1 MKKKRIF
8 SIQLTIMCML
18 FLCSSC
24 RSIEDD
30 WQEAQKVDT
39 AKKYLEF
46 VKKYPDTDYAAAASA
61 RIKFLQEDFQPKDRK
76 KTERKS
82 SISHFKY
89 NTSEANKAWEDACS
103 SNTFEAYARFHRNFL
118 TARPDELREKLLNL
132 AATTNQTAGES
143 YLTDHLAQ
151 LAASDKF
158 AGHHVTVK
166 FKASLLH
173 LIDGV
178 ALQYSR
184 GIYFMTNPP
193 LSSLSFGPEL
203 IYLFLPDTGQ
213 RLIFES
219 DTNGLHY
226 ISGTG
231 IVLVSGKDFSV
242 YIYQK
247 GKKKDE

>member
-1 MKKKRIF
+1 
-8 SIQLTIMCML
+8 ML

-46 VKKYPDTDYAAAASA
+46 LNKHPHTDHTFAAVE
-61 RIKFLQEDFQPKDRK
+61 RFNFLQS
-76 KTERKS
+76 KS
-82 SISHFKY
+82 WPKY
-89 NTSEANKAWEDACS
+89 NEAEASKAWEDACS

-118 TARPDELREKLLNL
+118 TVRPNELREKLLNL
-132 AATTNQTAGES
+132 ATKTNQTSGES
-143 YLTDHLAQ
+143 YLTAHLAQ
-151 LAASDKF
+151 LAAYGKF
-158 AGHHVTVK
+158 AGQNVTIQVE
-166 FKASLLH
+166 ASLLH
-173 LIDGV
+173 LTDGV
-178 ALQYSR
+178 RLQYSR

-242 YIYQK
+242 YIYR
-247 GKKKDE
+247 